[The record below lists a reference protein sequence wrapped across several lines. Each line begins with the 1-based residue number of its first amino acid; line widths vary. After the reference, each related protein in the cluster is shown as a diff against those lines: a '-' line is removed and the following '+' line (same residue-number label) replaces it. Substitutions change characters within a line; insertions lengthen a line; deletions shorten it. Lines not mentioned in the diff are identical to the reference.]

1 MDINMDSKN
10 TTAQRATLA
19 GGCFWCMVPPFAE
32 LPGVRAVVAGYTGG
46 KTPNPTYEQV
56 CYGNTG
62 HIEAVQISYDPQLIT
77 YDELLDVFWRQIDPV
92 DAGGQFADRGISYR
106 TAIFYHDEDQ
116 HQKAQDSINRIN
128 QSGRFTA
135 PVATMLLP
143 AQPFYPA
150 EEYHQDYYK
159 KNPDHYNRYKAGSG
173 REAFIRTV
181 WQEAAS
187 IPDPQQMEQLA
198 KKLTKLQFDVTQNS
212 ATEPPLR
219 NAYWDNH
226 RAGSYVDIVS
236 GEVLF
241 SSLDKFDS
249 GCGWPSFTK
258 PVQEEA
264 LKEKSDLSHGMR
276 RTEVRSQQA
285 DSHLGHVFPDG
296 PAPTGMR
303 YCINSAAL
311 RFIPV
316 EEMEAAGYGEYLS
329 LFK

>member
-1 MDINMDSKN
+1 MDSTN
-10 TTAQRATLA
+10 TGMKLATLA
-19 GGCFWCMVPPFAE
+19 GGCFWCLVPPYAE
-32 LPGVRAVVAGYTGG
+32 LPGVIKVAAGYTGG
-46 KTPNPTYEQV
+46 HKEKPTYEEV

-62 HIEAVQISYDPQLIT
+62 HIEAVQIRYDPQRIS
-77 YDELLDVFWRQIDPV
+77 YDELLDVFWRQIDPT
-92 DAGGQFADRGISYR
+92 DAGGQFADRGTSYR
-106 TAIFYHDEDQ
+106 TAIFYHDEEQ
-116 HQKAQDSINRIN
+116 YQKAREAISRID

-135 PVATMLLP
+135 PVATLLLP

-173 REAFIRTV
+173 REAFIKNFWT
-181 WQEAAS
+181 EAAK
-187 IPDPQQMEQLA
+187 IPDPEHMADLA
-198 KKLTKLQFDVTQNS
+198 KRLTKLQFDVTQNN
-212 ATEPPLR
+212 ATEPPFR

-226 RAGSYVDIVS
+226 RAGIYVDIVS

-249 GCGWPSFTK
+249 SCGWPSFTK
-258 PVQEEA
+258 PLRKDSLQ
-264 LKEKSDLSHGMR
+264 EKSDLSHGMR

-296 PAPTGMR
+296 PAPTGLR

-316 EEMEAAGYGEYLS
+316 EEMEAAGYGEHLS